1 MPENLL
7 TVLDRLT
14 HGVYVIGVSHLDRKN
29 AFTAAWV
36 MQTSFD
42 PPMLALGIAPTHK
55 SFALLCA
62 GGFFTVNVL
71 GKGHIDMARHFGTP
85 LKEDKLASAAWHE
98 ARCGAPI
105 LDAAIAWF
113 ECEAVAKHPAGDH
126 MIILGKVVQYE
137 LVNPEG
143 LPLTYGDDVIAIDPF
158 RQMTSTEPKPIG

>member
-1 MPENLL
+1 MPDNLL
-7 TVLDRLT
+7 TVLDKLT
-14 HGVYVIGVSHLDRKN
+14 HGVYVIGVSHRERKN

-55 SFALLCA
+55 SYALLCA

-71 GKGHIDMARHFGTP
+71 GKGHIDMALHFGTP
-85 LKEDKLASAAWHE
+85 MKEDKLTSVAWHE
-98 ARCGAPI
+98 AQCGAPI

-113 ECEAVAKHPAGDH
+113 ECEVAANHPAGDH
-126 MIILGKVVQYE
+126 RLILGKVIRAE
-137 LVNPEG
+137 LVDPEG

-158 RQMTSTEPKPIG
+158 RQMTSTELKPVG